1 MSAYTEWMRYK
12 ARYFPRKRSIYD
24 LSPEEFGRKLAEDLG
39 REYRRFVRRMLR
51 EMRRTD
57 DK

>member
-12 ARYFPRKRSIYD
+12 ARYFPRKQNIYD

-51 EMRRTD
+51 EMRRTND
-57 DK
+57 N